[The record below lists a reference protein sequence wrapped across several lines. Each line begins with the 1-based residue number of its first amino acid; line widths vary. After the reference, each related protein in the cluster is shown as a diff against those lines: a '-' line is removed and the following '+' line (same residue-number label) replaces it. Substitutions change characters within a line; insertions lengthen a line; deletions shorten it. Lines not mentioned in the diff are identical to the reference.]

1 MSLMLSTRPVA
12 QTFVDD
18 DDEVFDQMVP
28 DAITGR
34 VLPPTSSSYRYSHR
48 VQRLVFVEFNL

>member
-1 MSLMLSTRPVA
+1 MSSLSVA
-12 QTFVDD
+12 QFADD
-18 DDEVFDQMVP
+18 DDDVFDQIVP

-48 VQRLVFVEFNL
+48 VSTAIEFLQCLKCEI